1 MPPRDHAAKFQS
13 GVSAFQSPASILV
26 RLFGKVEVE
35 SVSGRENQCKQWHL
49 YQAGILGCTV
59 RGNLQVKGYGRKI
72 SQLENITYPFFSPA
86 PWCLCISRDS
96 LRFQAMSNYDPRWML
111 KIFTPYHLELHL
123 VFTTLNPQNTASSI
137 WIPNLKFMAVS
148 MRDLPEGPSCASK
161 WRQ

>member
-59 RGNLQVKGYGRKI
+59 RGNLQVKGYGQKIINWKI
-72 SQLENITYPFFSPA
+72 SHTLFSAQL
-86 PWCLCISRDS
+86 LG
-96 LRFQAMSNYDPRWML
+96 
-111 KIFTPYHLELHL
+111 
-123 VFTTLNPQNTASSI
+123 
-137 WIPNLKFMAVS
+137 VS
-148 MRDLPEGPSCASK
+148 A
-161 WRQ
+161 